1 MDKYLKTKNA
11 PFVWTFLGVN
21 IALLLAIRL
30 SGTADLASLNA
41 IWSQLTLKDGI
52 AAAAL
57 PILAVILAGVLGDTG
72 KARIVFWRLWNPLP
86 GCRAFSRFVHE
97 DPRINGEV
105 LMAKLGEFP
114 AEPRQQNALWY
125 KLYKLQAEKMTI
137 VQAHKVYLLTRDLA
151 AVSAVL
157 LCLFPVALIASSMTL
172 RLKLGHTGYLVVQ
185 YVITAAAARNYGNR
199 FVTNVLVEE
208 SLNDPSSIS

>member
-11 PFVWTFLGVN
+11 PYIWTFLGVN

-97 DPRINGEV
+97 DPRINSAA
-105 LMAKLGEFP
+105 LMAKLGELP

-125 KLYKLQAEKMTI
+125 IIYKKQAEKATV
-137 VQAHKVYLLTRDLA
+137 VQAHKVYLLARDLT

-157 LCLFPVALIASSMTL
+157 LCLFPAAVIASNMTL
-172 RLKLGHTGYLVVQ
+172 RLKLGYTGYLVLQ

-208 SLNDPSSIS
+208 SSGA

>member
-30 SGTADLASLNA
+30 TGTADLASLNV

-97 DPRINGEV
+97 DPRINNEA
-105 LMAKLGEFP
+105 LMAKLGKFP

-125 KLYKLQAEKMTI
+125 RIYKTQAEKTTV
-137 VQAHKVYLLTRDLA
+137 VQAHKAYLLTRDLA

-157 LCLFPVALIASSMTL
+157 FCLFSVAVIASSNMAV
-172 RLKLGHTGYLVVQ
+172 RLKLGYTGYLLLQ
-185 YVITAAAARNYGNR
+185 YVTTAAAARNYGNR

-208 SLNDPSSIS
+208 SSGA

>member
-30 SGTADLASLNA
+30 TGTADLASLNA
-41 IWSQLTLKDGI
+41 IWSELTLKDGI

-72 KARIVFWRLWNPLP
+72 KARVVFWRLRYPLP

-97 DPRINGEV
+97 DPRINSGA
-105 LMAKLGEFP
+105 LKAKLGEFP

-125 KLYKLQAEKMTI
+125 KLYKMQAEKATV

-157 LCLFPVALIASSMTL
+157 LCLFPMAVIALSMTL
-172 RLKLGHTGYLVVQ
+172 GLKLGYTGYLVAQ

-199 FVTNVLVEE
+199 FVTKVLVEE
-208 SLNDPSSIS
+208 SSGT

>member
-21 IALLLAIRL
+21 IALLLAIRIT
-30 SGTADLASLNA
+30 GTADLVSLNA

-72 KARIVFWRLWNPLP
+72 KARVVFWRLRNPLP
-86 GCRAFSRFVHE
+86 GCRAFTRFVHE
-97 DPRINGEV
+97 DPRINSAA

-125 KLYKLQAEKMTI
+125 KLYKLQAEKAT
-137 VQAHKVYLLTRDLA
+137 VAHAHKVYLLTRDLA

-157 LCLFPVALIASSMTL
+157 LCLFSVAVIVSNMAL
-172 RLKLGHTGYLVVQ
+172 RLKLGYTGYLLFQ
-185 YVITAAAARNYGNR
+185 YVITAVAARNYGNR

-208 SLNDPSSIS
+208 SSGA